1 MSLYSILLWPLFP
14 ALHPLGN
21 CLSPFMRLT
30 HPPHESL
37 VDDGIIGDGV
47 CDGFDARN
55 GGEELV

>member
-1 MSLYSILLWPLFP
+1 
-14 ALHPLGN
+14 
-21 CLSPFMRLT
+21 MRLT
-30 HPPHESL
+30 HLALIESI